1 MAIKII
7 AKNKKL
13 NGTFAGIA
21 FKNGVATVDG
31 ADKRKAIVM
40 ASRSGLEWED
50 TSKKDDPK
58 VAPKEVKKEAK

>member
-1 MAIKII
+1 MAIKVI

-13 NGTFAGIA
+13 NGTFAGIT
-21 FKNGVATVDG
+21 FKNGVATVEG

-50 TSKKDDPK
+50 TSKKDVTKPVPK
-58 VAPKEVKKEAK
+58 DVKKEAK